1 MACVM
6 RSTYLSFRPIMFSS
20 PVEKERAQVLFF
32 FFCFFFFFFA
42 CCGLCLLPRVFFFF
56 LAASS
61 ITYLFAFRFPY
72 REGVD
77 GGFVFFFF
85 FNILVV
91 PCAASC
97 CRPLWRKRVFVCG
110 WGGDGVAYHDFL
122 LSRLRL
128 RASCGFVCV
137 CVFVPLAPSLAFL
150 TYLFVIPPYH
160 CFPVVRGHSL

>member
-20 PVEKERAQVLFF
+20 PVEKERAQVLFV
-32 FFCFFFFFFA
+32 FFFFFA
-42 CCGLCLLPRVFFFF
+42 CCGFCLLPRVFFFFF

-61 ITYLFAFRFPY
+61 ITYLSALRFPY
-72 REGVD
+72 REGVE

-85 FNILVV
+85 STYLLYLV
-91 PCAASC
+91 
-97 CRPLWRKRVFVCG
+97 PLLVAVAYRESVCVFVCG

-128 RASCGFVCV
+128 RASCGFACV